1 MEARVDVRK
10 LQLLNDRISQ
20 MIEALNQVRL
30 SVHGLSH
37 SPIVNSQVG
46 PLGYPSYL
54 GYGAQTLGVP
64 GYGIQPTF
72 GPNLQGLPITSG
84 FGLQHTPFSPY
95 GTQSATP
102 FVNPGLM
109 STPWISGIS
118 GGLFHSNP
126 DVIEQRL
133 IELRANDPARI
144 NQTFPFAFSIPTTVP
159 VSW

>member
-20 MIEALNQVRL
+20 MIDALNQVRL

-37 SPIVNSQVG
+37 TPIVNSQVG
-46 PLGYPSYL
+46 ALGYPYL
-54 GYGAQTLGVP
+54 GYGAQNFGVP
-64 GYGIQPTF
+64 GYGIQPGF
-72 GPNLQGLPITSG
+72 AGANLQGLPITSG
-84 FGLQHTPFSPY
+84 FGLQHTAFTPY
-95 GTQSATP
+95 GTQGVTP

-109 STPWISGIS
+109 STPWISGIG
-118 GGLFHSNP
+118 GGLFHSSP
-126 DVIEQRL
+126 DQLEQRL
-133 IELRANDPARI
+133 IELRATDPARI